1 MLKGAGVAL
10 ASERRAVDP
19 SPATLAHPQKSR
31 ERDPASATPE
41 GLGAIRA
48 ASKLDET
55 ALPRRGLDTIL
66 LGLTFSVTGAPGDQA
81 EPVTHDLLATAPP
94 AGGTGAGVGR
104 LAQARV
110 LCPGPGGGGAA
121 RPGLAGQGWVPT
133 WPVRGPRGG
142 AGLHLRPAR
151 APSPS
156 PGCHLSSGGV
166 SFGQLSPI
174 PQPSFGDLLLGK
186 ELEGH
191 QLDGERPPRGRR
203 GSSRHRAEPPPAGEC
218 GRLRAGGRGGGAA
231 LGSRGPT
238 SQILITPTFSRPAP
252 IP

>member
-55 ALPRRGLDTIL
+55 ALPPRGLDTIL

-81 EPVTHDLLATAPP
+81 EPVTHDLLTTAPP

-110 LCPGPGGGGAA
+110 LCPGPGGGGPA

-133 WPVRGPRGG
+133 WPVRGPRGRCRVTPPPSSGPLALPGVSSVQRRRVLRAAQSHPPAQLWGFAAWEG
-142 AGLHLRPAR
+142 AGGASAR
-151 APSPS
+151 RRETPSGQEGEQPPPRRASPS
-156 PGCHLSSGGV
+156 
-166 SFGQLSPI
+166 
-174 PQPSFGDLLLGK
+174 
-186 ELEGH
+186 
-191 QLDGERPPRGRR
+191 R
-203 GSSRHRAEPPPAGEC
+203 
-218 GRLRAGGRGGGAA
+218 
-231 LGSRGPT
+231 
-238 SQILITPTFSRPAP
+238 
-252 IP
+252 

>member
-110 LCPGPGGGGAA
+110 LCPGPGGGGPA
-121 RPGLAGQGWVPT
+121 RPRGAGVGSDLACPRPAGPVPGYT
-133 WPVRGPRGG
+133 SAQLGPPRPPRGVIC
-142 AGLHLRPAR
+142 PA
-151 APSPS
+151 AACPSGSSVPSPS
-156 PGCHLSSGGV
+156 P
-166 SFGQLSPI
+166 
-174 PQPSFGDLLLGK
+174 
-186 ELEGH
+186 
-191 QLDGERPPRGRR
+191 
-203 GSSRHRAEPPPAGEC
+203 
-218 GRLRAGGRGGGAA
+218 A
-231 LGSRGPT
+231 LGICCLGRSWRGI
-238 SQILITPTFSRPAP
+238 S
-252 IP
+252 